1 MRFIAL
7 RARARQRDES
17 GFPAGGFGCRLRLIE
32 VHAGVGLMADIRV
45 KRAYRAARVSDGA
58 RVLVDRL
65 WPRGLAKDRV
75 RLAAWRKDLAP
86 SSELRKWFGH
96 DPEKWEEFKVRYFKE
111 LDENPDAVDELV
123 AGIGDRPTTLI
134 FGAKDEERNN
144 AVALKLYLKERRGIS

>member
-1 MRFIAL
+1 
-7 RARARQRDES
+7 
-17 GFPAGGFGCRLRLIE
+17 
-32 VHAGVGLMADIRV
+32 MADIRV

-75 RLAAWRKDLAP
+75 RLAGWRKDLAP

-123 AGIGDRPTTLI
+123 AGLGDGPTTLI
-134 FGAKDEERNN
+134 FGAKDEDHNN
-144 AVALKLYLKERRGIS
+144 AVALKLYLEERRGIS